1 MNLGSNFNKK
11 KRKGEVQNKTKW
23 KNSFGG
29 KRLSGGKKSRRKK
42 GKEKRTKNRGKI
54 FLLGGGIIELQIEKE
69 KKRRSFLIGS
79 LGNINLGKK
88 GEQKSGKR
96 GKKRQKT
103 HLFRLQ
109 TEQNFTGPVKL
120 FSLGGGND

>member
-54 FLLGGGIIELQIEKE
+54 LM
-69 KKRRSFLIGS
+69 
-79 LGNINLGKK
+79 
-88 GEQKSGKR
+88 
-96 GKKRQKT
+96 
-103 HLFRLQ
+103 
-109 TEQNFTGPVKL
+109 
-120 FSLGGGND
+120 

>member
-1 MNLGSNFNKK
+1 MNLGSNLNKK

-54 FLLGGGIIELQIEKE
+54 FSLRPWGSSSWHVSQNLLV
-69 KKRRSFLIGS
+69 FL
-79 LGNINLGKK
+79 
-88 GEQKSGKR
+88 
-96 GKKRQKT
+96 
-103 HLFRLQ
+103 
-109 TEQNFTGPVKL
+109 TEN
-120 FSLGGGND
+120 

>member
-11 KRKGEVQNKTKW
+11 KRKEEVQNKTKW

-54 FLLGGGIIELQIEKE
+54 FLLGGGYNRIANRKRKKKE
-69 KKRRSFLIGS
+69 KFFNRKF
-79 LGNINLGKK
+79 GKY
-88 GEQKSGKR
+88 
-96 GKKRQKT
+96 
-103 HLFRLQ
+103 
-109 TEQNFTGPVKL
+109 
-120 FSLGGGND
+120 